1 MWRAHIILPLLHFVR
16 IRNSPLDGL
25 ALSLPR
31 ALYYI
36 YYLTR
41 KGSFSIGGVRFAA
54 VTNDVLFH
62 FVRQD
67 TARFPSKATRPE
79 RMVRLVRHLLQQRS
93 LCVSQLVLLRAALAW
108 LAAPESDL
116 DERGLEFV
124 QSFGFLCSRLG
135 ARMRMP
141 LPLVPAL
148 ALGIPAR
155 IQSRRPRP
163 CV

>member
-1 MWRAHIILPLLHFVR
+1 MACRNLDCVAAARVLREHERAATAHAPACFLPLLAHGWA
-16 IRNSPLDGL
+16 LGL
-25 ALSLPR
+25 ASAVRR
-31 ALYYI
+31 AKKPAS
-36 YYLTR
+36 R
-41 KGSFSIGGVRFAA
+41 GC
-54 VTNDVLFH
+54 
-62 FVRQD
+62 
-67 TARFPSKATRPE
+67 
-79 RMVRLVRHLLQQRS
+79 LVRHGAKQPGTGRQGET
-93 LCVSQLVLLRAALAW
+93 SQTALGHHQEAAECSPLLRAALAW